1 MGVAVWIAAALV
13 GGCVIGYILSIV
25 IAKATGSRV
34 IAETEKMKT
43 DAKKEAD
50 QILREARVT
59 AKADVVKLKRNSKR
73 KSAIADA
80 NSSPRRNVWRRRRR
94 TSTQRG
100 FPRFQ
105 IPHIEKKDTIL
116 KT

>member
-1 MGVAVWIAAALV
+1 MGALWIAAAV
-13 GGCVIGYILSIV
+13 AGGCIIGYILSIV

-59 AKADVVKLKRNSKR
+59 AKADVVKLKEEFE
-73 KSAIADA
+73 A
-80 NSSPRRNVWRRRRR
+80 
-94 TSTQRG
+94 
-100 FPRFQ
+100 
-105 IPHIEKKDTIL
+105 
-116 KT
+116 